1 MRKEKRM
8 EGGMEGGWGDGGDGG
23 EAHLYSSVD
32 CRVSAVVVH
41 LVGKTLGFIYKN
53 HAAWFMPLLQS
64 IITTTNMMN
73 QMV

>member
-1 MRKEKRM
+1 MQ
-8 EGGMEGGWGDGGDGG
+8 GGMEEGEEGEGG

-53 HAAWFMPLLQS
+53 HAVWFNSFYHYYNEYDEPNGLR
-64 IITTTNMMN
+64 
-73 QMV
+73 